1 MSVSLLLIR
10 CYGQVAQLVE
20 HWTENPGVAG
30 STPALSTY
38 DPAYR
43 RCKLGFFMD
52 LRRNS
57 LWFKGLISD
66 RLSDIIVR

>member
-1 MSVSLLLIR
+1 
-10 CYGQVAQLVE
+10 
-20 HWTENPGVAG
+20 
-30 STPALSTY
+30 
-38 DPAYR
+38 
-43 RCKLGFFMD
+43 MD